1 MKITLIG
8 TGCGTAETLTEQ
20 ARVAIY
26 ESQLV
31 IGARRLLNSLRTEEL
46 SGTCRLAEAVYAKE
60 IIGLIRAAECDRVC
74 VLLSGDSGFYSGARL
89 LLPALADYETRVL
102 PGISSLQ
109 AFAARLGQAWQ
120 DWTLCSAHGVECDA
134 VAAVCGEKPAFF
146 LTGGRMGPAELCR
159 QLTKAGLAGL
169 PVAVGENLMCP
180 DERITRG
187 TASELAKGS
196 FAPLSVMLAEAAP
209 RFAQRT
215 PGLPDELFQ
224 RSERIPMT
232 KQEVRAAALAKLAV
246 RPDDICWDIGAGTGS
261 VSVELAL
268 QAKQVWAVER
278 NAAAL
283 ALAERNRVQFGAW
296 NLCLKEGSAPDALK
310 DLPTPD
316 AVFVGGS
323 GGKMEGILRAVHH
336 ANPKARICVAAI
348 ALESL
353 SAACTAL
360 EELGYEID
368 VTQIA
373 VSRSRSAAGL
383 HLMTA
388 QNPVW
393 LITGNQR

>member
-1 MKITLIG
+1 M
-8 TGCGTAETLTEQ
+8 
-20 ARVAIY
+20 
-26 ESQLV
+26 
-31 IGARRLLNSLRTEEL
+31 
-46 SGTCRLAEAVYAKE
+46 
-60 IIGLIRAAECDRVC
+60 
-74 VLLSGDSGFYSGARL
+74 
-89 LLPALADYETRVL
+89 
-102 PGISSLQ
+102 
-109 AFAARLGQAWQ
+109 
-120 DWTLCSAHGVECDA
+120 LCSAHGVDFD
-134 VAAVCGEKPAFF
+134 VRRAVCGGKPVFV
-146 LTGGRMGPAELCR
+146 LTSGANTPAALCWER
-159 QLTKAGLAGL
+159 ADAGLGAL
-169 PVAVGENLMCP
+169 PVTVAENLGYE
-180 DERITRG
+180 DERIVSG
-187 TASELAKGS
+187 TAKELAGCA
-196 FAPLSVMLAEAAP
+196 FASLSAMLVINECPLVPQVRAP
-209 RFAQRT
+209 ELSDGAFAR
-215 PGLPDELFQ
+215 GKV
-224 RSERIPMT
+224 PMT

-393 LITGNQR
+393 LIAGIQR